1 MSDRSSLDVSAE
13 KIGHAWKESAYYDD
27 AERWTKTIFWN
38 PETIFSKLF
47 SRLDLTTVIELACGR
62 GRHAEQIASQ
72 CGSLLVVDIHEENI
86 EFCKSRLAH
95 HRNVSYL
102 KNNGYEFS
110 GVPNNSMTAIY
121 CYDAMV
127 HFSPDLVENYLK
139 ETARVL
145 APGGMALYHHSNYDA
160 PNTTSYGANPHA
172 RNHMTFDLFS
182 EYARNAG
189 LLIEESHPIK
199 WARLDDLDRL
209 TLLRLRALS
218 SEVDAG
224 SREASEQKSR
234 ASALIQSEP
243 NML

>member
-199 WARLDDLDRL
+199 WARLDDLDRV

-218 SEVDAG
+218 SEVDTG

>member
-1 MSDRSSLDVSAE
+1 MSDRSNLDVSAE
-13 KIGHAWKESAYYDD
+13 RIGHAWKESAYYDD

-47 SRLDLTTVIELACGR
+47 SRLDLTLVIELACGR

-72 CGSLLVVDIHEENI
+72 CGSLLVVDIHQENI
-86 EFCKSRLAH
+86 DFCQNRLAH

-110 GVPNNSMTAIY
+110 GVPSDAVTAIY

-139 ETARVL
+139 ETSRVL
-145 APGGMALYHHSNYDA
+145 APRGMALYHHSNHNA
-160 PNTTSYGANPHA
+160 PNTTSYGSNPHA

-189 LLIEESHPIK
+189 LSIEESHPIK
-199 WARLDDLDRL
+199 WARVDDLDRV
-209 TLLRLRALS
+209 TLLRKA
-218 SEVDAG
+218 
-224 SREASEQKSR
+224 
-234 ASALIQSEP
+234 
-243 NML
+243 